1 MADKP
6 IDLIEKYLERVKI
19 YLPLGSE
26 DIIAEI
32 RTHLIEEAENLGR
45 GEMSHGSA
53 MLAIERFGDPKD
65 AAHEWA
71 GTGKKVGPVPAEYAT
86 PLVKIAL
93 TLIALGAI
101 FIVGASIV
109 SYAVPGFWGMVTFQY
124 SIAMMVVMSLIYA
137 FIIIG
142 GLSYFDDKKK
152 PPTEKTT
159 LESVLG
165 VASGAFK
172 PKPRSDAAAGFFFG
186 LIFAAVVI
194 SPFMQSILT
203 AEALLF
209 VNVFVILLFVEAI
222 VNLMFFLF
230 GENNVNLS
238 LEAIVGGAWIVFSM
252 FLINIAFPVIGVY
265 SYSDSMGWTLMTFE
279 ELSLLIPEVIGWI
292 PLNLIWVFIVFII
305 VITNLW
311 TVLMASMKI
320 PMYRQAGKGWW
331 WQGEWG
337 QKRWKKYRK
346 SKRPYRAP
354 AEENGYSSPNY

>member
-6 IDLIEKYLERVKI
+6 IDLIEKYLERVKV

-26 DIIAEI
+26 DILTEI

-45 GEMSHGSA
+45 GEITHGSV
-53 MLAIERFGDPKD
+53 MLAIERFGEPKD

-71 GTGKKVGPVPAEYAT
+71 GTGKKVGPVPAEYVT

-93 TLIALGAI
+93 TLMALCAI
-101 FIVGASIV
+101 FIVGATMV
-109 SYAVPGFWGMVTFQY
+109 SYAYPGFWGIVNFQY
-124 SIAMMVVMSLIYA
+124 SIAIMTVMSLLYA

-142 GLSYFDDKKK
+142 GLSYLDKRDK
-152 PPTEKTT
+152 PPTEKTI

-165 VASGAFK
+165 IGGGAFK

-186 LIFAAVVI
+186 LIFAAVVF
-194 SPFMQSILT
+194 SPMIQAILT

-209 VNVFVILLFVEAI
+209 VNVFVALLFAEAI

-230 GENNVNLS
+230 GSNNVNLS
-238 LEAIVGGAWIVFSM
+238 MEAIVGVAWIVFAM
-252 FLINIAFPVIGVY
+252 FLINIAFPLTGFY
-265 SYSDSMGWTLMTFE
+265 NHTDSMGWTLMTFE
-279 ELSLLIPEVIGWI
+279 EISQLIPEFNIFML
-292 PLNLIWVFIVFII
+292 LNLIWVFVVFII

-311 TVLMASMKI
+311 NVLMASMKI

-337 QKRWKKYRK
+337 QKRWKKYRR
-346 SKRPYRAP
+346 SKRKSESRVR
-354 AEENGYSSPNY
+354 EDGYSAPNY

>member
-6 IDLIEKYLERVKI
+6 IDLIEKYLERVKV
-19 YLPLGSE
+19 YLPLGSD

-45 GEMSHGSA
+45 GEITHGSA

-71 GTGKKVGPVPAEYAT
+71 GTGKKIGPVPAEYAA

-93 TLIALGAI
+93 TLIALSAI
-101 FIVGASIV
+101 FIAGATMV
-109 SYAVPGFWGMVTFQY
+109 SYAYPAFWGILDY
-124 SIAMMVVMSLIYA
+124 GYAIGMMVVMSLIYA

-142 GLSYFDDKKK
+142 GLSYLGKRDK
-152 PPTEKTT
+152 PPTEKTI

-165 VASGAFK
+165 VGSGAFK

-186 LIFAAVVI
+186 LVFAAVVI
-194 SPFMQSILT
+194 SPFVQNVLT
-203 AEALLF
+203 AEAQLF
-209 VNVFVILLFVEAI
+209 VNLFVSLLLVEVF

-230 GENNVNLS
+230 GENNVNLT
-238 LEAIVGGAWIVFSM
+238 LEAIVAAAWVIFAM
-252 FLINIAFPVIGVY
+252 FLINIAFPLTGFYNNTNGV
-265 SYSDSMGWTLMTFE
+265 WTIMTFE
-279 ELSLLIPEVIGWI
+279 ELFQMAPEVAIFL
-292 PLNLIWVFIVFII
+292 PLNLIWIFVIFII

-311 TVLMASMKI
+311 NVLMASMKI

-346 SKRPYRAP
+346 SKRRYREP

>member
-6 IDLIEKYLERVKI
+6 IDLIKKYLERVKV
-19 YLPLGSE
+19 YLPLGSD
-26 DIIAEI
+26 DILAEI
-32 RTHLIEEAENLGR
+32 RTHLIEEAENLGG
-45 GEMSHGSA
+45 GEITHGSA

-71 GTGKKVGPVPAEYAT
+71 GTGKKVGPVPAEYVT

-101 FIVGASIV
+101 FIVGAAMV
-109 SYAVPGFWGMVTFQY
+109 SYAVPGFWGMVPFGF

-137 FIIIG
+137 FLIIG
-142 GLSYFDDKKK
+142 GLSYLDKNKA
-152 PPTEKTT
+152 PTEKTT

-172 PKPRSDAAAGFFFG
+172 PKPRSDAAVGFFFG
-186 LIFAAVVI
+186 LVFAAVI
-194 SPFMQSILT
+194 LSPMIQAIFT
-203 AEALLF
+203 AEALLL
-209 VNVFVILLFVEAI
+209 VNVFVVLILVESF

-238 LEAIVGGAWIVFSM
+238 LEALVGGAWVVFSM
-252 FLINIAFPVIGVY
+252 FLINIAFPVIGFY
-265 SYSDSMGWTLMTFE
+265 SYTDSMGWTLMTFE
-279 ELSLLIPEVIGWI
+279 EIGQLVPEFLTYV
-292 PLNLIWVFIVFII
+292 PLDLIWVFIVFII

-311 TVLMASMKI
+311 NVLTASMKI
-320 PMYRQAGKGWW
+320 PMYLQAGKGWW

-346 SKRPYRAP
+346 SKRRDREP
-354 AEENGYSSPNY
+354 ASENGYSSPNY